1 MHFRQVFG
9 QTFGLETTI
18 AEVVFGLVMATVVAS
33 LLLSWWRRRRG
44 RPAARKSEANLL
56 ELSYVLCL
64 AGIAAFLVLFSFTQN
79 ASFWRDPPAPM
90 HVRVTALQWCWRFNY
105 SNPAV
110 TVTARCSTGP
120 LPTLVL
126 PAGRPVKLDITSAD
140 VIHSVWVPALRVKI
154 YAYPGHVNGLTLD
167 LPAGRWLGRCSE
179 FCGLYHTGM
188 EFYLQAV
195 PPAEFTRWL
204 AAGGRHAPAAGGAR

>member
-18 AEVVFGLVMATVVAS
+18 AEVVFGLITATVVAA
-33 LLLSWWRRRRG
+33 LILGWFRRRRG
-44 RPAARKSEANLL
+44 RPASHKAEANRL
-56 ELSYVLCL
+56 ELTYVLGL

-79 ASFWRDPPAPM
+79 ALFWRDPPAQTQ
-90 HVRVTALQWCWRFNY
+90 VRVTALQWCWRFQY
-105 SNPAV
+105 SNPPV
-110 TVTARCSTGP
+110 TVTARCGTGR

-167 LPAGRWLGRCSE
+167 LPNGRWLGRCSE

-195 PPAEFTRWL
+195 PPARFSRWL
-204 AAGGRHAPAAGGAR
+204 QAGGRVPLRGAG